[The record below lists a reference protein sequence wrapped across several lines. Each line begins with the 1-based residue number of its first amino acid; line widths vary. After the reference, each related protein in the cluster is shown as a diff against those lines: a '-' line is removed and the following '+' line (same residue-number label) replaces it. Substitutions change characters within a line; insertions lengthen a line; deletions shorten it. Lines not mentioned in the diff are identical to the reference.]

1 MTFFLLV
8 CALQVLENHSL
19 FNQSIHWIW
28 IFNLFIKILTYF
40 FNENFEV
47 LLFILRFSF
56 DLELIFVVWYEV
68 KGSVCISDLVF
79 NFLSMFIK
87 SVPVCNTAYLYP
99 HIYGIYIY
107 ISGSQFCSQVYLA
120 IPTLPSLLYLY
131 NTWHLVRQVL
141 PTFTLVYFGLFAL
154 SDNFWIRWWHST
166 ITLSKFLLELPYIYG
181 WT

>member
-28 IFNLFIKILTYF
+28 IFNLFIKIFTYF

-107 ISGSQFCSQVYLA
+107 FWLSILFSGLFGYSYTAFITIPLQYLA
-120 IPTLPSLLYLY
+120 SGEPSSPHFYSS
-131 NTWHLVRQVL
+131 V
-141 PTFTLVYFGLFAL
+141 
-154 SDNFWIRWWHST
+154 FWVVCSIR
-166 ITLSKFLLELPYIYG
+166 
-181 WT
+181 